1 MSILLIT
8 DQIISDCQRGDPN
21 AQRLVYQA
29 LSVVMLGVMMRYASS
44 RAQGEDWLHDGFI
57 QLFDKIGSYRSDG
70 SFEGWARRVFVTTA
84 LTHLRRDK
92 KWRNKADGGELGWV
106 ESGEASAIK
115 KMHTKDVLRIIN
127 RLPTTQRTVLNLYC
141 IEGYGHD
148 EIAGMLSI
156 SPQNSRTILH
166 RAKTELA
173 AMLRS
178 EGVMD

>member
-1 MSILLIT
+1 MLIT
-8 DQIISDCQRGDPN
+8 DQIISDCQKGDPN
-21 AQRLVYQA
+21 AQRFVYQA
-29 LSVVMLGVMMRYASS
+29 LSVVMLGVVMRYASS
-44 RAQGEDWLHDGFI
+44 RAQSEDWLHDGFI

-92 KWRNKADGGELGWV
+92 KWKNKTDGRELVWV
-106 ESGEASAIK
+106 ESGEASAVE
-115 KMHTKDVLRIIN
+115 KMHSQDVLRIIN

-148 EIAGMLSI
+148 EIADMLSI

-166 RAKTELA
+166 RAKAELA
-173 AMLRS
+173 AMLRQ
-178 EGVMD
+178 EGLMD